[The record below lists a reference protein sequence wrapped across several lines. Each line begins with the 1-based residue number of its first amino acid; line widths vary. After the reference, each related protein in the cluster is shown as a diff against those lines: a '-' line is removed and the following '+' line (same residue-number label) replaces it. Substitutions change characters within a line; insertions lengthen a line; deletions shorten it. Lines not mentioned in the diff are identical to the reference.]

1 MDDYDAVCS
10 AHNTDLEQRASPAAA
25 DEHREAL
32 VYLEDSDRV
41 IVRVQH
47 VLVADPVPP
56 GAGRDDRLGTDDDK
70 LACQRI
76 ERKGACSLGRPLL
89 TRPTDVSGTC
99 FRLATTD
106 SSDPTP

>member
-10 AHNTDLEQRASPAAA
+10 AHNTDLEQRASTAAA

-76 ERKGACSLGRPLL
+76 ERKGPVRWAVPC
-89 TRPTDVSGTC
+89 
-99 FRLATTD
+99 
-106 SSDPTP
+106 